1 MEPPGTRVI
10 VHKKP
15 DNRTSWVYHST
26 PGWYI
31 GLSLDHYIC
40 IQCHTPATGI
50 VRITDT
56 LQYTLKAFSS
66 PKTTTED
73 YLQQEIGDI
82 IAVMKDPLKII
93 PFSLNGDATK
103 IQSTRLHTFCKEAQ
117 LSPASKFYCYPQCYH
132 RARMKVFNH
141 QKSPA
146 YQHQLRGWNRF
157 CNLRR
162 CKHKSQHPHRLQ
174 ESSLPNHL
182 AWIISH

>member
-1 MEPPGTRVI
+1 MHE
-10 VHKKP
+10 
-15 DNRTSWVYHST
+15 
-26 PGWYI
+26 
-31 GLSLDHYIC
+31 
-40 IQCHTPATGI
+40 TGI

-56 LQYTLKAFSS
+56 LQYTPKAFSF

-141 QKSPA
+141 QKSRT
-146 YQHQLRGWNRF
+146 YRHQIQRWNRF
-157 CNLRR
+157 CILLV
-162 CKHKSQHPHRLQ
+162 CKHKIHHQHRLQ
-174 ESSLPNHL
+174 EISLPRPIY
-182 AWIISH
+182 WILSH